1 MFSAQIDMSLV
12 HIIPKLPLVWSYFL
26 ILNACLGKKTMYV
39 TVDYIIQKLNNCW
52 YEYYICDF
60 M

>member
-1 MFSAQIDMSLV
+1 MSD
-12 HIIPKLPLVWSYFL
+12 
-26 ILNACLGKKTMYV
+26 LGKKTMYV

-52 YEYYICDF
+52 YEYYICEF